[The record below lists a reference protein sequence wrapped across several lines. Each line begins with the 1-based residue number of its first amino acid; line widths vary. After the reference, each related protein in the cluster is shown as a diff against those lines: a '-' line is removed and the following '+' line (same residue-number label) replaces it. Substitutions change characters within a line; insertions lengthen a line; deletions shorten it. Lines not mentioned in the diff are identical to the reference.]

1 MLTLVLYGQ
10 EEFGQT
16 LYSVNSTQSSPV
28 PVWIEIEQNV
38 TGVWTEI
45 VQSFT

>member
-10 EEFGQT
+10 QEFGRT

-28 PVWIEIEQNV
+28 PVWIEIEQDS

-45 VQSFT
+45 NQSFT